1 MSAGGE
7 YKNTGVAL
15 NSPGNLLE
23 RTGIYIYICRRL
35 TLLVGTISDKGKPHV
50 MFDSRAVAAK
60 HARLSR

>member
-1 MSAGGE
+1 
-7 YKNTGVAL
+7 L

-35 TLLVGTISDKGKPHV
+35 TLLVGTISDKGKPHA

-60 HARLSR
+60 HARLRR